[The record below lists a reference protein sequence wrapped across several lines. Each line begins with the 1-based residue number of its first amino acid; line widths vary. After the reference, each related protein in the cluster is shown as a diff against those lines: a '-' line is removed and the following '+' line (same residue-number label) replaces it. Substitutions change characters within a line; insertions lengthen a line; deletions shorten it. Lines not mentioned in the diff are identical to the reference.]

1 MHDYVDESDSV
12 CGSCF
17 MSRQSRAP
25 CTFLNPDDMIMG
37 SGEKITEGLDSVLGI
52 TGDDVVLVET
62 IGASIQVV
70 DREASVEKTRNP
82 GRTILS
88 DQDLSSM
95 SFSDGFDDT
104 MLKMVRHLGL
114 EGAEKRPKT
123 VNILGYGMFDSG
135 WEEGKEEIA
144 QLLGLIGVEVIAF
157 VGCDDKEH
165 LKESNHAAAN
175 ILIHPETSRRTAAF
189 YESELGIPFI
199 TPTAGS
205 PIGYPSIRSF
215 ITEVARF
222 FDSPTDEAMEA
233 ISNHEKKLH
242 RRLANVDRV
251 AVALHGYGM
260 MIDGLPSDAIPII
273 SFMKDLLGLVP
284 ERVKVVHTD
293 DERDIRRMIDA
304 LEDQGCGFA
313 YDAPVS
319 KIGLRAYFSDGLTV
333 RYFKEE
339 HQVAAAVG
347 YMMPFAEKQNFIS
360 RAVVGLYG
368 CSYLVDQVIN
378 GQDLFFC
385 DQPVGVDFR

>member
-1 MHDYVDESDSV
+1 MHDYVKESDSV

-52 TGDDVVLVET
+52 TGDDIVLVET

-70 DREASVEKTRNP
+70 DRGASVEKTREP

-95 SFSDGFDDT
+95 SFSEGFDDT

-114 EGAEKRPKT
+114 ERAEKRPKT
-123 VNILGYGMFDSG
+123 VNIFGYGVFDSG
-135 WEEGKEEIA
+135 WEEGKDEIVH
-144 QLLGLIGVEVIAF
+144 LLALIGVEVIAF

-165 LKESNHAAAN
+165 LEDSNHAEAN

-189 YESELGIPFI
+189 YEDELGIPSI
-199 TPTAGS
+199 IPSKGS

-215 ITEVARF
+215 IAEVAEF
-222 FDSPTDEAMEA
+222 FDSTTDEAMA
-233 ISNHEKKLH
+233 VISSHEKKLH

-260 MIDGLPSDAIPII
+260 MIDGLPSDTIPII
-273 SFMKDLLGLVP
+273 DFMKDLLGLVP
-284 ERVKVVHTD
+284 ERVTIVHTD
-293 DERDIRRMIDA
+293 DERDTRRMIET
-304 LEDQGCGFA
+304 LEGHGCGFA
-313 YDAPVS
+313 YNAPVS
-319 KIGLRAYFSDGLTV
+319 KVGLRAYFSDGLTV

-339 HQVAAAVG
+339 HPIVAAIG
-347 YMMPFAEKQNFIS
+347 YMMPFAEKQNFIN